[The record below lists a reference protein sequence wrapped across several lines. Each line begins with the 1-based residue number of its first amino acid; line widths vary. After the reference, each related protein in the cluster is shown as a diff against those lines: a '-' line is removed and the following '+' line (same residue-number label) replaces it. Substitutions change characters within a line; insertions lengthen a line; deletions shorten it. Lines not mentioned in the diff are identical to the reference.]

1 MTKEEQA
8 LALRAQLATADRTGA
23 GKPFPDRLRRE
34 VVQYARA
41 AMSEGESIEGVAR
54 DLGISAMSVKRW
66 FERIGSRY
74 SGAAELRRVEI
85 VPDRREAGM
94 VLAAA
99 PLVVHGPSGLRI
111 EGLTLPG
118 LVQLLRALG

>member
-1 MTKEEQA
+1 
-8 LALRAQLATADRTGA
+8 
-23 GKPFPDRLRRE
+23 
-34 VVQYARA
+34 
-41 AMSEGESIEGVAR
+41 MSEGESIEGVAR

-66 FERIGSRY
+66 LDRVGSRC